1 MRTTLTLDDDVFESA
16 RALARATGRQL
27 GKVVSESSY
36 RERIA
41 FAKDS
46 RNVRPIAIASPTD
59 FMCVVSCPVLPG
71 NFSKAKRGIFV
82 TT

>member
-1 MRTTLTLDDDVFESA
+1 MPRRSSSSLVASGMSA
-16 RALARATGRQL
+16 GA
-27 GKVVSESSY
+27 SSS

-41 FAKDS
+41 FANDS
-46 RNVRPIAIASPTD
+46 RNVLPIAIASPTD
-59 FMCVVSCPVLPG
+59 FMWVVSSPSEPG